1 MKAFKRKKRCWNT
14 IYNFTRL
21 ADAEL
26 IIDVNEEQM
35 IPIKMKFENF
45 VEKYQTKHFEKYGRK
60 LKY

>member
-21 ADAEL
+21 ADQDI

-45 VEKYQTKHFEKYGRK
+45 IERYQEKHLEKYGRR